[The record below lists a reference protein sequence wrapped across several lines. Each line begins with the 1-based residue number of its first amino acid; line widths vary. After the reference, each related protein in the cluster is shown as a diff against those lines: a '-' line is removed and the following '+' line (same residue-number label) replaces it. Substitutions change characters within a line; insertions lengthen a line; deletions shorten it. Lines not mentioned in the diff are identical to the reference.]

1 MGPKKSLG
9 HGGVSVKKLVSLSLC
24 FPAATVT
31 VTVKAHKR
39 NHFLLVKRMKEISG
53 LGGDRYNTTVPQ
65 VNGVA

>member
-1 MGPKKSLG
+1 M
-9 HGGVSVKKLVSLSLC
+9 KKLVSLSLC

-39 NHFLLVKRMKEISG
+39 NHFLLVKRTKEISD